1 MARVRIIPVL
11 LMSKG
16 GLYKTIRF
24 QNAKYVG
31 DPINSVKIF
40 NEKQAD
46 EIILLDFLASKE
58 KRGIDFSKIEEIAGE
73 AFMPMAYGGAIKNFE
88 DAKRVFD
95 CGFEKVVLNSIL
107 FSDIALIQ
115 KIASVY
121 GSQSVVGSIDTK
133 KNILGKYRAYALSAN
148 LNTGKEPVEWAA
160 LLEKSGVGEIMINA
174 IDRDG
179 TWLGYD
185 EELISKVASA
195 VSIPVVACGGAGS
208 FNDFE
213 KAVHAGASAVAAGSF
228 FVFQKK
234 GMGVLISFPSQKLK
248 MPDVI

>member
-95 CGFEKVVLNSIL
+95 CGFEKSGAQQHIVFRYCINSKNCFGLRFAIGCW
-107 FSDIALIQ
+107 FHR
-115 KIASVY
+115 Y
-121 GSQSVVGSIDTK
+121 K
-133 KNILGKYRAYALSAN
+133 KKYI
-148 LNTGKEPVEWAA
+148 G
-160 LLEKSGVGEIMINA
+160 
-174 IDRDG
+174 
-179 TWLGYD
+179 
-185 EELISKVASA
+185 
-195 VSIPVVACGGAGS
+195 
-208 FNDFE
+208 
-213 KAVHAGASAVAAGSF
+213 
-228 FVFQKK
+228 
-234 GMGVLISFPSQKLK
+234 
-248 MPDVI
+248 

>member
-11 LMSKG
+11 LMAKG

-58 KRGIDFSKIEEIAGE
+58 KRGIDFDKIEEIAGE

-133 KNILGKYRAYALSAN
+133 KYIG
-148 LNTGKEPVEWAA
+148 
-160 LLEKSGVGEIMINA
+160 
-174 IDRDG
+174 
-179 TWLGYD
+179 
-185 EELISKVASA
+185 
-195 VSIPVVACGGAGS
+195 
-208 FNDFE
+208 
-213 KAVHAGASAVAAGSF
+213 
-228 FVFQKK
+228 
-234 GMGVLISFPSQKLK
+234 
-248 MPDVI
+248 

>member
-1 MARVRIIPVL
+1 M
-11 LMSKG
+11 
-16 GLYKTIRF
+16 
-24 QNAKYVG
+24 
-31 DPINSVKIF
+31 
-40 NEKQAD
+40 
-46 EIILLDFLASKE
+46 
-58 KRGIDFSKIEEIAGE
+58 
-73 AFMPMAYGGAIKNFE
+73 
-88 DAKRVFD
+88 
-95 CGFEKVVLNSIL
+95 
-107 FSDIALIQ
+107 
-115 KIASVY
+115 
-121 GSQSVVGSIDTK
+121 
-133 KNILGKYRAYALSAN
+133 GKYRAYALSAN

-234 GMGVLISFPSQKLK
+234 GMGVLISFPKKIKNFLSF
-248 MPDVI
+248 PC

>member
-1 MARVRIIPVL
+1 M
-11 LMSKG
+11 
-16 GLYKTIRF
+16 
-24 QNAKYVG
+24 
-31 DPINSVKIF
+31 
-40 NEKQAD
+40 
-46 EIILLDFLASKE
+46 
-58 KRGIDFSKIEEIAGE
+58 
-73 AFMPMAYGGAIKNFE
+73 
-88 DAKRVFD
+88 
-95 CGFEKVVLNSIL
+95 
-107 FSDIALIQ
+107 
-115 KIASVY
+115 
-121 GSQSVVGSIDTK
+121 
-133 KNILGKYRAYALSAN
+133 
-148 LNTGKEPVEWAA
+148 EWAA

-234 GMGVLISFPSQKLK
+234 RYGRTNKFPEKKIKNFLSFPC
-248 MPDVI
+248 

>member
-1 MARVRIIPVL
+1 MARVRIIPGL

-73 AFMPMAYGGAIKNFE
+73 AFMPI
-88 DAKRVFD
+88 VFD

-160 LLEKSGVGEIMINA
+160 LLEK
-174 IDRDG
+174 
-179 TWLGYD
+179 
-185 EELISKVASA
+185 
-195 VSIPVVACGGAGS
+195 AG
-208 FNDFE
+208 
-213 KAVHAGASAVAAGSF
+213 
-228 FVFQKK
+228 
-234 GMGVLISFPSQKLK
+234 
-248 MPDVI
+248 